1 MPGVTASARYQGVR
15 AWAAPG
21 RGHADISD
29 VRECAGVRHKRQWW
43 WGHKGRSRYRDAGCT
58 QVLISCRGHKACRD
72 RSGQPLQGVCQPCTP
87 GRARPAPPGRRA
99 GLLKHRPKSRR
110 VQGASVLPM
119 VCNLQ
124 LVLKLH
130 IVITARPEFRC
141 GAARGEQLEQANI
154 KPPVRDSWSTSRSPT
169 PALENTS
176 EVTRA
181 SVRS

>member
-1 MPGVTASARYQGVR
+1 
-15 AWAAPG
+15 
-21 RGHADISD
+21 
-29 VRECAGVRHKRQWW
+29 
-43 WGHKGRSRYRDAGCT
+43 
-58 QVLISCRGHKACRD
+58 
-72 RSGQPLQGVCQPCTP
+72 
-87 GRARPAPPGRRA
+87 
-99 GLLKHRPKSRR
+99 
-110 VQGASVLPM
+110 M

>member
-1 MPGVTASARYQGVR
+1 MSANALVFATNGSGGGDTKAAAGTAMRDACKSSSHVEGTRRVGIALGSHCKACVARACQAVR
-15 AWAAPG
+15 ALLL
-21 RGHADISD
+21 RG
-29 VRECAGVRHKRQWW
+29 G
-43 WGHKGRSRYRDAGCT
+43 G
-58 QVLISCRGHKACRD
+58 
-72 RSGQPLQGVCQPCTP
+72 
-87 GRARPAPPGRRA
+87 
-99 GLLKHRPKSRR
+99 LKHRPKPRR
-110 VQGASVLPM
+110 VQGSSALPM

-130 IVITARPEFRC
+130 IVFTARRC
-141 GAARGEQLEQANI
+141 GVARGEQLEQANI